1 MYRNLHFLVESATK
15 VEVLYVSTLMLLFL
29 FRQKVVAIFRRKKI
43 KIKKITPSILQLRSC
58 NLYCNLMLFFVPSWK
73 KGLTITQKVIK
84 NAKSQQKRKSIALL
98 KHYNIIL

>member
-29 FRQKVVAIFRRKKI
+29 FRQKVVAIFRRKK
-43 KIKKITPSILQLRSC
+43 KIITPSILQLRSC

>member
-1 MYRNLHFLVESATK
+1 
-15 VEVLYVSTLMLLFL
+15 MLFFL
-29 FRQKVVAIFRRKKI
+29 FRQKVVAIFRRKK
-43 KIKKITPSILQLRSC
+43 KNKKITPSILQLRSC

-73 KGLTITQKVIK
+73 KGLTITQRVIK